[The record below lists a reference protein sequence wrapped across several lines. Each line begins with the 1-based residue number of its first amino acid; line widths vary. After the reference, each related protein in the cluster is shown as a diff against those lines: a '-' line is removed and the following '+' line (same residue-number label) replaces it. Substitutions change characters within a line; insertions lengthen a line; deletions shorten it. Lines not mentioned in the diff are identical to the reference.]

1 MLTLKGPSLAR
12 DAQIVLDYGLNL
24 PQEFILKAINK
35 PRSDEEII
43 QIYNGFKFAPRLSES
58 GIRSYRAEMVKLGI
72 LEDSGEFTMTMY
84 NRKAKIWQRAV

>member
-43 QIYNGFKFAPRLSES
+43 QIYNGFKFAPRLSDS
-58 GIRSYRAEMVKLGI
+58 GIRTNRSELVKMGV
-72 LEDSGEFTMTMY
+72 LEDSGETTMTQY
-84 NRKAKIWQRAV
+84 NRKARIWQRAV